1 MSFIR
6 DVLIGILANFIWH
19 HRQRLMFR
27 AGCALGLVAGWIS
40 IASDWLI
47 DKGGCLLLSGE
58 TGGPSLLIPARLI
71 LSQ

>member
-6 DVLIGILANFIWH
+6 DVLIGVLANSIWH
-19 HRQRLMFR
+19 HRQRLMVR

-47 DKGGCLLLSGE
+47 EKGGCLLLSGRMNVSWLVA
-58 TGGPSLLIPARLI
+58 P
-71 LSQ
+71 